1 MPLSHE
7 VDTEEVKICV
17 INSGAGSKRFSLTSS
32 SSPRQQAFGVSHEVE
47 ANTPSGEVCTL
58 VQIS

>member
-17 INSGAGSKRFSLTSS
+17 ISSGAGSKRFSLSSS
-32 SSPRQQAFGVSHEVE
+32 SSPRQQVFGVSHEVE
-47 ANTPSGEVCTL
+47 ANTPSGL